1 MTDHIYS
8 VDIYQDIEKTNE
20 VTSSQVTALLK
31 CEGKGGRPTN
41 AYKSSLSVVV
51 PEQNKSPEKDQLQ
64 LEWFLFESTG
74 IWGVHCKPAV
84 YLYPKEK
91 SLVNV
96 RVYPK
101 GELSYTDPPYDP
113 ESGWTVFANSL
124 GTLSTI
130 NHKLLTNNYL
140 YYESKI
146 KDEEIKK
153 PTKGWVVRTSGQAI
167 RGSEEPSGSRRVR
180 GDSEQENR
188 SMEELFDEILPKLG
202 LNQKEES
209 DFKDYWLTKLPES
222 PYYFVGVMD
231 KTQRDY
237 LEPLSVTPNPETSI
251 RFSLYFEM
259 LKEPKEVEQP
269 EIFTPKRDGFTLVD
283 WGGMIKLYPD
293 TPFTCSQ

>member
-1 MTDHIYS
+1 MAD
-8 VDIYQDIEKTNE
+8 VYQDIRIYSKKNKEYLIDDLFVCWKDRLGVQNFPPVE
-20 VTSSQVTALLK
+20 S
-31 CEGKGGRPTN
+31 GK
-41 AYKSSLSVVV
+41 KSVVI
-51 PEQNKSPEKDQLQ
+51 PSQSPSAKKDQLQ
-64 LEWFLFESTG
+64 LEWFVFQG
-74 IWGVHCKPAV
+74 GVWGVHCKPAV